1 MSDIKL
7 SIVIVNYKSWRVLA
21 QCLDSFNQYQPKL
34 SHEIIVVDNDSQDG
48 EFTPFSQK
56 YPTVTFVE
64 NSGNHGFSHGC
75 NLGAKTA
82 TGEFLLF
89 LNPDT
94 LLTNH
99 TAIDELFEFA
109 DQHAEVGITSCRR
122 INVKDKPERE
132 MAFSNP
138 WLIVGWLRALYKVIN
153 QKSISQ
159 KFPDQQDIWYP
170 DWVAGSVVLI
180 NAQLFNEIGR
190 WDQAHFWMYYEDVDL
205 CQRVKS
211 HHKKVAL
218 LRNVELKH
226 AHGGASRRNPVTT
239 AITKSEVVTS
249 CHVYLQLH
257 TKGTN
262 RLLLH
267 CLIFLDTVLSQFLKT
282 LLTLPMFW
290 RTTFSANSLT
300 FITTVKYY
308 FKALIRQTWKSAKL
322 TP

>member
-7 SIVIVNYKSWRVLA
+7 SIVILNYKSWRVLA
-21 QCLDSFNQYQPKL
+21 QCLDSFNQYQPKV

-48 EFTPFSQK
+48 EFEPFSKK
-56 YPTVTFVE
+56 YPAVTFIE

-82 TGEFLLF
+82 QGEFLLF

-109 DQHAEVGITSCRR
+109 SQHTEVGITSCRR
-122 INVKDKPERE
+122 INAKGSPERE
-132 MAFSNP
+132 MAFSSP
-138 WLIVGWLRALYKVIN
+138 WLIVGWVRALYKLINRNHIN
-153 QKSISQ
+153 QT
-159 KFPDQQDIWYP
+159 FPDQQQLWHP

-180 NAQLFNEIGR
+180 NARLFNEIGH
-190 WDQAHFWMYYEDVDL
+190 WDQEHFWMYYEDVDL

-211 HHKKVAL
+211 HYKAIAL

-226 AHGGASRRNPVTT
+226 VHGGASRRNPVTT

-257 TKGTN
+257 THGIN

-267 CLIFLDTVLSQFLKT
+267 CFILLNTVLSQLLKT
-282 LLTLPMFW
+282 LLTLPVFW
-290 RTTFSANSLT
+290 QAS
-300 FITTVKYY
+300 
-308 FKALIRQTWKSAKL
+308 FKANVQTLIATTRYYLKALTRRTWKSAKL